1 MASKPMWCCAISGGA
16 AQRRSRASRGGSP
29 TLWSIPRC
37 ATRQKAPMAASGG
50 SAKIVTAGDQPAAE
64 RAAQRRD
71 EAPAAPSALRVVWI
85 AAALL
90 AAALNL
96 RLVLAS
102 LSPVLTEVIRDTG
115 ISSAEASILTT
126 APVLCLGI
134 FGLAAPA
141 LALRYGVERVI
152 AGLLLVLAM
161 GTALRG
167 IVSFP
172 ALLVGSILAGAGI
185 GMVGA
190 LIPGVVKRD
199 FPGHVGLM
207 MGVYTTSLCVS
218 AAARAIWALPAILA
232 AAIWLPLLRRRDG
245 DGLVNH
251 EVRGLWRDP
260 LAWQVTLYLGLQS
273 SVAYLVFAWLVPIL
287 RDRGT
292 DAASAGLVVSLS
304 VMAQGVAALVT
315 PSLIVRRHNQSTA
328 AAATMALSLLG
339 VLGWLYT
346 PLDLMWLWAVVQGFG
361 QGAAFAIGLTLVVLR
376 SPDTLVAN
384 RLSSMSQSVGYA
396 VASAG
401 PLLLG
406 ILHDWTG
413 DWRTAGPVFVAMA
426 IAAAAFGILAGRAAH
441 IRVIVRKR

>member
-1 MASKPMWCCAISGGA
+1 
-16 AQRRSRASRGGSP
+16 
-29 TLWSIPRC
+29 
-37 ATRQKAPMAASGG
+37 MAASGG

-218 AAARAIWALPAILA
+218 AAAGAGLTVPFERRLGGDWAAALAIWALPAILA

>member
-1 MASKPMWCCAISGGA
+1 M
-16 AQRRSRASRGGSP
+16 
-29 TLWSIPRC
+29 PRV
-37 ATRQKAPMAASGG
+37 A
-50 SAKIVTAGDQPAAE
+50 
-64 RAAQRRD
+64 
-71 EAPAAPSALRVVWI
+71 WI
-85 AAALL
+85 AVALL

-115 ISSAEASILTT
+115 ISSAAASVLTT

-134 FGLAAPA
+134 FGLSAPA
-141 LALRYGVERVI
+141 LAQRYGVERTI
-152 AGLLLVLAM
+152 AGLLLVLAA

-172 ALLVGSILAGAGI
+172 ALLAGSILGGAGI

-207 MGVYTTSLCVS
+207 MGVYTTSLCIS
-218 AAARAIWALPAILA
+218 AAAGAGLTVPLERGLGGDWTAALAIWAFPAIVA
-232 AAIWLPLLRRRDG
+232 AAMWLPLLRRRDTA
-245 DGLVNH
+245 GLANH

-273 SVAYLVFAWLVPIL
+273 SAAYLVFAWLVPIL

-292 DAASAGLVVSLS
+292 DPASAGLVVSVS
-304 VMAQGVAALVT
+304 VMAQGVAALAT
-315 PSLIVRRHNQSTA
+315 PSLVVRRPNQSAA
-328 AAATMALSLLG
+328 AAATMAVSLLG

-346 PLDLMWLWAVVQGFG
+346 PLGLIWLWAVVQGFG
-361 QGAAFAIGLTLVVLR
+361 QGAAFAIGLTLIVLR
-376 SPDTLVAN
+376 SPDMLVAS
-384 RLSSMSQSVGYA
+384 RLSSMSQSIGYA

-406 ILHDWTG
+406 ILHDRMG
-413 DWRTAGPVFVAMA
+413 DWRAAGPVFIGVSLT
-426 IAAAAFGILAGRAAH
+426 AALFGILAGRAAH
-441 IRVIVRKR
+441 VRVFARKNG